1 MLIGMGS
8 NDDLNSQKPDVTS
21 QKLTVK
27 TFHDD
32 IGVLNHLQKLASE
45 GVPKTALHV
54 FAHDAEG
61 ADEVVGTG
69 AGGTL
74 KGLGELVD
82 ERYNERGDELR
93 KRFQR
98 YGFDSEEIEKFEG
111 DLDNGAILLVI
122 DVSDLSADYKG
133 KRRTP

>member
-1 MLIGMGS
+1 M
-8 NDDLNSQKPDVTS
+8 
-21 QKLTVK
+21 K

-32 IGVLNHLQKLASE
+32 IGVLNQLVKLASE

-54 FAHDAEG
+54 FAHDAEST
-61 ADEVVGTG
+61 DEVVG
-69 AGGTL
+69 ADGTL

-93 KRFQR
+93 NRFQR
-98 YGFDSEEIEKFEG
+98 YGFDSDEIEKFES

-122 DVSDLSADYKG
+122 DDPDLRAHCRG
-133 KRRTP
+133 NRRAP